1 MISDYDYFKAKILK
15 LTGFDLNSYKEQQIR
30 RRLGSLMQS
39 LGVDSFSQYYQI
51 LEKNP
56 QHLDA
61 FFRRV
66 TINVSEFFRNPERFQ
81 ELSQVHLPAL
91 LAKNPFPRIWSAG
104 TSTGEE
110 AYTLAIILLE
120 LVPRYR
126 GTILATDIDQEA
138 LDFAAAGVYP
148 PGRLRCLP
156 PGYREKYFLPAGDNY
171 RVKDRVKSLVTLRR
185 HDLLRE
191 PFPGTY
197 DLILCR
203 NVVIYFTEK
212 AKERLYKQ
220 FFQALNPG
228 GILFTGATEQIFNS
242 RQLGFTNLSPFF
254 YQRPER

>member
-1 MISDYDYFKAKILK
+1 MISDYEYFKAKILK

-30 RRLGSLMQS
+30 RRLSTLMQS
-39 LGVDSFSQYYQI
+39 LGVNSFAEYYHF

-61 FFRRV
+61 FFQRV

-91 LAKNPFPRIWSAG
+91 LERNPTPRIWSAG
-104 TSTGEE
+104 ASTGEE
-110 AYTLAIILLE
+110 PYTMAMILLE
-120 LVPRYR
+120 LVPRYQ
-126 GTILATDIDQEA
+126 GKILATDLDQEA

-148 PGRLRCLP
+148 PARLRHLP
-156 PGYREKYFLPAGDNY
+156 PGYREKYFFPEGENF
-171 RVKDRVKSLVTLRR
+171 RVKDRVKDLVTLQR
-185 HDLLRE
+185 HDLLQD
-191 PFPGTY
+191 PFPGTF

-212 AKERLYKQ
+212 AKERLYKR
-220 FFQALNPG
+220 FYEALNPG

-242 RQLGFTNLSPFF
+242 RELGFINLSPFF
-254 YQRPER
+254 YQRKE